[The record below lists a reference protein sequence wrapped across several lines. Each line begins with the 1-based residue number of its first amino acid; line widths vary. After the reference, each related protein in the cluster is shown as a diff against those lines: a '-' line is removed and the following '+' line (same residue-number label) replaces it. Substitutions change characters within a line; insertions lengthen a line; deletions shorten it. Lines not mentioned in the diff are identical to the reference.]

1 MSRAYKVM
9 AIYIITLFAIT
20 GTVAVSASTNE
31 FGPRS
36 ANQLATSRII
46 DHTCTNLDT
55 MGIDMVW
62 AWTEKVH
69 YAHTSHGSQITTG
82 LSRIEAANANYS
94 QVQGSGYLP
103 DEESALCILDGNPP
117 HSYITPDLYWET
129 QDGLN
134 ITQATLDD
142 NPTITVSLWS
152 WCTQL
157 NSYSQEQA
165 QDYLDAMASLEAA
178 NPTVSFVYMTCNA
191 QADGESGFNRYQNN
205 ELIREYCRTNG
216 KWLFDFADL
225 DAWSNG
231 IHHTYAYDDG
241 NTTHQVPL
249 EHPDFVGNEAGH
261 TTYTSCEQKGRAF
274 WWLIARIGGWDG
286 SGLGPSSTMILYAVV
301 GVGGTIIVL
310 VGILYYRRRNI

>member
-1 MSRAYKVM
+1 MSRAYKVI
-9 AIYIITLFAIT
+9 AINIITLFAIT
-20 GTVAVSASTNE
+20 GTVAVSASTDE
-31 FGPRS
+31 FGTCS
-36 ANQLATSRII
+36 ANQFTADRII

-62 AWTEKVH
+62 AWTENVH
-69 YAHTSHGSQITTG
+69 YAHTSHGGQITTG
-82 LSRIEAANANYS
+82 LARIEAANSNYS
-94 QVQGSGYLP
+94 QAQGSGYLP
-103 DEESALCILDGNPP
+103 DEDNALCILDGNPP

-157 NSYSQEQA
+157 NSYSREQA
-165 QDYLDAMASLEAA
+165 QEYLDAMASLEAA

-191 QADGESGFNRYQNN
+191 QADGGSGFNRYQNN
-205 ELIREYCRTNG
+205 ELIREYCRSNG

-231 IHHTYAYDDG
+231 DYNTYAYDDG

-286 SGLGPSSTMILYAVV
+286 SGIGPSSTMILYAIA
-301 GVGGTIIVL
+301 GVGTIIVL
-310 VGILYYRRRNI
+310 VGIVYFYRRSR